1 MATSITTAFVRD
13 YKQGV
18 TVLAQQKGSRLRS
31 AVRYETLS
39 SGDRASFDQ
48 ISSVT
53 AQQVTTRN
61 ADTPNIDVPHSRRWV
76 LPNAYDW
83 GTLLD
88 KPDVVRALNDFAS
101 PYQMNAANSMGRAMD
116 DAIIDAAFATSTTGV
131 NAAGT
136 SAFDTTGYGI
146 ASSSAGMTLAKL
158 MQAKE
163 ILDAAENDPDEPRF
177 IALAAGQVTDLLN
190 TTEVKS
196 SDYNTVKALAA
207 GQIDTFVGFKFI
219 RTQRLDTVSSERAL
233 IAWCKN
239 SLLLGVN
246 QDVRVRI
253 DERSDKRY
261 ATQVYVTMDIGAT
274 RMDETGTVRILC
286 TE

>member
-1 MATSITTAFVRD
+1 MSTQITTAFVRD

-18 TVLAQQKGSRLRS
+18 AVLAQQKGSRLRG

-39 SGDRASFDQ
+39 SGDRAAFDQ
-48 ISSVT
+48 ISAVS
-53 AQQVTTRN
+53 ASKITTRN

-76 LPNAYDW
+76 LPDAYDW

-88 KPDVVRALNDFAS
+88 RPDQVRALNDFAG
-101 PYQMNAANSMGRAMD
+101 PYQMNAANAMGRAMD
-116 DAIIDAAFATSTTGV
+116 DAIIDAAFAASVTGV

-136 SAFDTTGYGI
+136 SSFDTSGYGI
-146 ASSSAGMTLAKL
+146 ASSSAGMTLAKVL
-158 MQAKE
+158 NAKE

-177 IALAAGQVTDLLN
+177 IALQAGQVTDLLN

-207 GQIDTFVGFKFI
+207 GQIDTFAGFKFI
-219 RTQRLDTVSSERAL
+219 RTQRLDTVSSERAC

-246 QDVRVRI
+246 QDIRVRI

-261 ATQVYVTMDIGAT
+261 ATQVYVTMDIGAV
-274 RMDETGTVRILC
+274 RMDDTGVVRILC